1 MISVIIP
8 TYNRARSLQRAAQS
22 VLEQTFRDIE
32 LLIVDD
38 GSNDDTAQVVEALS
52 DSRVRY
58 LRQKE
63 NRGACAAR
71 NAGIRAARGV
81 YIAFQ
86 DSDDV
91 WHPEKLAAQLEQLL
105 RTDADVVFCA
115 FMRHEGE
122 KQDCLPAGLSDG
134 KCLTYEELLE
144 HNYISTQTMMG
155 KRACFQAEMFD
166 EAYPRLQD
174 WELGL
179 RLVRRFRVCFDARP
193 MVDAYV
199 QADSISKDPGKGML
213 AVESLAQQHRKGL
226 TASPKSAISM
236 AYTYHHFAR
245 EAGQSPWPGVRRIL
259 KGSAVLTYLR
269 AVRILL
275 KSDKQS

>member
-71 NAGIRAARGV
+71 NAGIRAARGE

-86 DSDDV
+86 DSDDI

-122 KQDCLPAGLSDG
+122 EEDCLPVGLSDG
-134 KCLTYEELLE
+134 KCLTYEEMLE
-144 HNYISTQTMMG
+144 HNYVSTQTMMG
-155 KRACFQAEMFD
+155 KRACFQTEMFD

-179 RLVRRFRVCFDARP
+179 RLAGLSAASGSASTQDRWLTSMCRR
-193 MVDAYV
+193 
-199 QADSISKDPGKGML
+199 
-213 AVESLAQQHRKGL
+213 
-226 TASPKSAISM
+226 TASPK
-236 AYTYHHFAR
+236 TRVR
-245 EAGQSPWPGVRRIL
+245 ECWRLKASLSSIVR
-259 KGSAVLTYLR
+259 A
-269 AVRILL
+269 
-275 KSDKQS
+275 